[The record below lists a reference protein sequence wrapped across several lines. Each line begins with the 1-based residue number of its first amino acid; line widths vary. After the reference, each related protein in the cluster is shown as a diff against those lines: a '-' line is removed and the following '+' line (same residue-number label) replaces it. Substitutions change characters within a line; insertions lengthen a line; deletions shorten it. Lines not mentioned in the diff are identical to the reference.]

1 VGGNP
6 TVSAELFSILFVVVV
21 FFLFITDDNDK
32 EPSLPLDRKNPFVKA
47 LMAKRAEKRNTP
59 KA

>member
-1 VGGNP
+1 M
-6 TVSAELFSILFVVVV
+6 SAELFSILFVVVV